1 MKNLRD
7 FLGYLENKGIINPTK
22 LQNKD
27 EMKILLKDIMKLDL
41 TKFSKPRN
49 NSEPIAPDQKRRI
62 HPSPV
67 MSQVR
72 TPAEQMSITEHTFT
86 PDGQRPNSLKP
97 TYKGSSQRVRTE
109 VSKENSNERSNAY
122 INADQKGGKKYALMI

>member
-7 FLGYLENKGIINPTK
+7 FLCYLENKGIINPTK

-49 NSEPIAPDQKRRI
+49 NSEPIAPD
-62 HPSPV
+62 
-67 MSQVR
+67 
-72 TPAEQMSITEHTFT
+72 
-86 PDGQRPNSLKP
+86 
-97 TYKGSSQRVRTE
+97 
-109 VSKENSNERSNAY
+109 
-122 INADQKGGKKYALMI
+122 

>member
-1 MKNLRD
+1 VNEKSNSEDRKTQQSEGDRTEEIMKNLRD

-49 NSEPIAPDQKRRI
+49 NSEPIAPD
-62 HPSPV
+62 
-67 MSQVR
+67 
-72 TPAEQMSITEHTFT
+72 
-86 PDGQRPNSLKP
+86 
-97 TYKGSSQRVRTE
+97 
-109 VSKENSNERSNAY
+109 
-122 INADQKGGKKYALMI
+122 